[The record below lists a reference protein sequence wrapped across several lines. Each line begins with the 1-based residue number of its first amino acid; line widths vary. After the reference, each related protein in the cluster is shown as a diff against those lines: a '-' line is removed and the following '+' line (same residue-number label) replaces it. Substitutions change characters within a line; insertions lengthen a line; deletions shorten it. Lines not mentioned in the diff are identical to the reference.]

1 VSLEPAELSRSR
13 PDAPSDT
20 SAEPVNPA
28 MLTWS
33 NDWQSL
39 FVVTSV
45 LNGEVAI
52 ASRRN
57 KVPNM
62 WRRKCPVCRLPMAK
76 KHPTETVP
84 CPCGKYVWK
93 G

>member
-13 PDAPSDT
+13 PDAPLIPT
-20 SAEPVNPA
+20 NAEPVNPA

-45 LNGEVAI
+45 LNGEIAI
-52 ASRRN
+52 ASDDASL
-57 KVPNM
+57 V
-62 WRRKCPVCRLPMAK
+62 VETQEK
-76 KHPTETVP
+76 K
-84 CPCGKYVWK
+84 
-93 G
+93 